1 MKNVNLY
8 NQDGSLH
15 PEAQFLLSPKPDD
28 MSMSAWR
35 KMLKDFRNQL
45 SLEDI
50 KKFKKLRKKKL
61 QSEYHISKQRDAK
74 RKEQELI
81 ANIKKIN
88 LYNRDGSLSPEA
100 QFLLSPKPDEMS
112 IAERRKRVKVLKSLL
127 SAEDLKE
134 FERLRKIKQSAKWRA
149 GNPEKVTAQ
158 KAKWRVENPEKV
170 KQDNARWKAENPDYH
185 ANWYVENTE
194 KAKQDHARW
203 KAENPE
209 KIRAQQAKRRTEDPF
224 YRLRCNM
231 RNACTRVVKQL
242 SLGKKPMSTFKWI
255 GCSPEE
261 LKAHL
266 ESLFTKGMTWQN
278 YGEWHVDHIRP
289 ICSFTAEEWEQVNH
303 YTNLRPLWAE
313 DNITKSAFDKL
324 QKVKKETPILKE
336 SPLDVMN

>member
-45 SLEDI
+45 SLEDLKEFEKI
-50 KKFKKLRKKKL
+50 RKKKL
-61 QSEYHISKQRDAK
+61 QSEYHISRQRDAK

-100 QFLLSPKPDEMS
+100 QFLLSPKPDDMS

-149 GNPEKVTAQ
+149 GNPEKVRAQ
-158 KAKWRVENPEKV
+158 KAKRRAENPEKV

-194 KAKQDHARW
+194 KVKQDNAKW
-203 KAENPE
+203 
-209 KIRAQQAKRRTEDPF
+209 RADNVDYWNDYYKQRSAADPLF
-224 YRLRCNM
+224 RLHCNM
-231 RNACTRVVKQL
+231 RSACTRVVKQL
-242 SLGKKPMSTFKWI
+242 SLGKKPVSTFKWI

-261 LKAHL
+261 LKARL
-266 ESLFTKGMTWQN
+266 ESLFTEGMTWEN

-289 ICSFTAEEWEQVNH
+289 ICSFAAEEWEQVNH

-313 DNITKSAFDKL
+313 DNLAKSVFDRQLKA
-324 QKVKKETPILKE
+324 KKETPALKE
-336 SPLDVMN
+336 SPPVVVN